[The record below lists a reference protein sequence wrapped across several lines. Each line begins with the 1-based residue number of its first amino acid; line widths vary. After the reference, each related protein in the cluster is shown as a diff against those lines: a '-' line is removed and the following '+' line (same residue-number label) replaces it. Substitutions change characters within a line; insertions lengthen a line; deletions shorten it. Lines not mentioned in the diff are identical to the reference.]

1 MGLFSSKSEG
11 GMLDVIRCDEED
23 YIIWKWSPSGAAG
36 SSRKENAI
44 RWGSSLRVK
53 DGEVAVFVY
62 KQEGG
67 PTQDFIEGPYD
78 ETLKTA
84 NFPILS
90 NIMGLAFD
98 GKSPFQAE
106 VYFINLAGN
115 VKLNFRVPYF
125 DVADPRFPDHPVRV
139 STAGSFMFNITNYK
153 AFIKLHRLINFDMQQ
168 FAESV
173 RDAVFKYVKA
183 VVVNAPI
190 DHGIPVLQIER
201 KLLEI
206 NDLIL
211 PRIRSAFED
220 DFGVNLKRLDISTI
234 EIDKETEE
242 YRELRSISADLEA
255 ATRIKQAEI
264 NVRNLDDTQR
274 INALNMEETLAIQ
287 RAQANRFA
295 ELQTQSQFLGAHQIN
310 QQTQVLTAAAE
321 NLGQMGQMNLGGGVG
336 GGGGGGF
343 NPIGVMTGLAVGG
356 AMGGQMA
363 NMMNATAQNMP
374 TPGMTPPPMPTIAY
388 FVSVNGQNTGPFNLQ
403 QLQAMVASGQLTRS
417 TYVWKQGMAGWE
429 HAEKQPDLASL
440 FAAPPDMPPPPPMD
454 MPPPPP
460 AG

>member
-1 MGLFSSKSEG
+1 MALFGKKNEG
-11 GMLDVIRCDEED
+11 GILDVIRCYED
-23 YIIWKWSPSGAAG
+23 DYLIWKWSPGGVAG

-62 KQEGG
+62 KQENG

-78 ETLKTA
+78 ETIKTA
-84 NFPILS
+84 NFPVLS
-90 NIMGLAFD
+90 NILGLAFD

-115 VKLNFRVPYF
+115 IKLNFRVPYF
-125 DVADPRFPDHPVRV
+125 DVGDPRFPDHPVRV
-139 STAGSFMFNITNYK
+139 SAEGSFMFNITNYK
-153 AFIKLHRLINFDMQQ
+153 AFIKLHRLINFEMQQ

-190 DHGIPVLQIER
+190 DNGIPVLQIER

-211 PRIRSAFED
+211 PRIKQAFED
-220 DFGVNLKRLDISTI
+220 VFGVNLKRLDLSNI
-234 EIDKETEE
+234 EIDKHSRE
-242 YRELRSISADLEA
+242 YGELRAISADIEA

-264 NVRNLDDTQR
+264 NIRNLDDTQR
-274 INALNMEETLAIQ
+274 INAVNMEETLAIQ

-295 ELQTQSQFLGAHQIN
+295 ELQTQSQFLAAHQIN
-310 QQTQVLTAAAE
+310 QQSDVLKTAAS
-321 NLGQMGQMNLGGGVG
+321 NLGEMSQMNLGGGG
-336 GGGGGGF
+336 SGGGF
-343 NPIGVMTGLAVGG
+343 NPVGMMTGMAVGG

-374 TPGMTPPPMPTIAY
+374 VPGMAPPPIPQVAY
-388 FVSVNGQNTGPFNLQ
+388 FVTVNGQNTGPFNLQ
-403 QLQAMVASGQLTRS
+403 QLQGMITGGQFNRNC
-417 TYVWKQGMAGWE
+417 YVWKQGMANWDLAGN
-429 HAEKQPDLASL
+429 QPDLSAL
-440 FAAPPDMPPPPPMD
+440 FNPAGMPPPPP
-454 MPPPPP
+454 PPPPP
-460 AG
+460 GI